1 MVTHSS
7 VLSWRIPRDWGA
19 WWAAVYGVAQS
30 RTQLKWLSSSS
41 SVYMSVSVCQSV
53 PAFFCYLVSIHYF
66 PGGSEGKKSACST
79 GDLGSIPGSGRSPG
93 EGNGNPLQHTCL
105 ENSMDR
111 GSWQAT
117 VHGVSKSGT
126 WLSNF
131 TFTFHFHALEQEM
144 ATHSSVLA
152 WRIPGTGEPGG
163 LPSMGLH
170 RVGHNWCDL
179 AAAAATLNEVITVN
193 LPLTLEIFWVY
204 WELLVA
210 VTIFFA
216 MILVLM

>member
-117 VHGVSKSGT
+117 VHGVTK
-126 WLSNF
+126 
-131 TFTFHFHALEQEM
+131 
-144 ATHSSVLA
+144 
-152 WRIPGTGEPGG
+152 
-163 LPSMGLH
+163 
-170 RVGHNWCDL
+170 RVGHDWVTSLHPYICS
-179 AAAAATLNEVITVN
+179 
-193 LPLTLEIFWVY
+193 LPLCLYFCFVNKITH
-204 WELLVA
+204 
-210 VTIFFA
+210 TIFLDSTY
-216 MILVLM
+216 MH